1 VEELCQKV
9 FLSNFEIYQ
18 ALWAFK
24 VLGLINETEHQP
36 GPESFRRWKAWARR
50 VRPTSR
56 VPSLD

>member
-24 VLGLINETEHQP
+24 VLGLINKTEHQP
-36 GPESFRRWKAWARR
+36 GPESYRGKKGMGEMGPAYL
-50 VRPTSR
+50 P
-56 VPSLD
+56 